1 MLLLIPMLS
10 AFAQVKG
17 TVFDGVNNEPF
28 IGASV
33 VVKGTMKGVNTD
45 VDGSFSLDA
54 AAGDILLFSFV
65 GYVDQ
70 EVVITDVNA
79 QIYVTLMEDVTLL
92 DEVVVVGYGSQKKSD
107 VTGAVATFDSKQL
120 QERPNLNLVHAMQ
133 GAVAGLQISVTGSN
147 AEGSRT
153 TTRIRGNNSIS
164 ASNSPLVILDG
175 IPYDGNW
182 GELNTNDV
190 ESVEILKDASS
201 AAIYGARGANGV
213 ILIQTKKGKEGQKV
227 SVSYNG
233 YVALDKAI
241 NIPAMM
247 DGKTFYEMKTAAGWA
262 TSATEEKMY
271 AEGRSTDWLAL
282 AMQDGLR
289 MDHNLSFRGA
299 SKTTRFYA
307 SANLSN
313 NRGLA
318 IGDNFKRY
326 HFNFSFEQDLGKWFK
341 FGTNTRYG
349 YYDRGGS
356 SVNFSNAYL
365 MNPLSEPYNEDG
377 SIRLLT
383 WEDNNYSDNPLSA
396 LNEISNDIVR
406 SFTSNNYLDVMTP
419 IKGLTYRL
427 NTGYTYRTRLQQNYQ
442 GKDTVEGMKN
452 SGVLYTG
459 NMYREDWIVENILSY
474 SREFGKHTLFLT
486 GLYSAQS
493 QDVIRN
499 SINAQG
505 FPNDVMTYWQPNKA
519 STLSASASRVTSTHI
534 SQMFRVNYSY
544 DSRYLLT
551 LTARRDGYSAF
562 GNDRKYGIF
571 PSVALGWNLSNEA
584 FMNGSKFNLLKLR
597 VSWGKNGNEAIDAY
611 STLPVLNG
619 KNYLS
624 DEYTSIYGFYPNQL
638 ASPLLG
644 WETTTSYNVG
654 LDFGLLKN
662 RIKGTFDVYTTRTSD
677 LLLKRTIPSINGT
690 NSLLDNVGRTR
701 GNGIEFQISSINI
714 SKRNFSWSTDFNI
727 VHAHNEIV
735 DVGLYDK
742 DGNPMDDVASEWFIG
757 YPINVNYDY
766 TFDGIHQSGETLSYT
781 TPISQPGY
789 VKYKDLDGDQVIDT
803 KDLSIIGSREP
814 RLTFGLNNLLTYK
827 NLTLSVFM
835 SGQIGALYPN
845 YLMSTHTLSFRRNQL
860 ARTFWTED
868 NPINTFHK
876 NVGDGS
882 ENTKRVGFYEKT
894 DYLRIQDVNL
904 GYSFPRDWTTN
915 FGISRLQIYANIKNL
930 CTWTSWSGLD
940 PEFVTSATG
949 QRAVPQIREFLLGV
963 RIDF

>member
-1 MLLLIPMLS
+1 
-10 AFAQVKG
+10 
-17 TVFDGVNNEPF
+17 
-28 IGASV
+28 
-33 VVKGTMKGVNTD
+33 
-45 VDGSFSLDA
+45 
-54 AAGDILLFSFV
+54 
-65 GYVDQ
+65 
-70 EVVITDVNA
+70 
-79 QIYVTLMEDVTLL
+79 
-92 DEVVVVGYGSQKKSD
+92 
-107 VTGAVATFDSKQL
+107 
-120 QERPNLNLVHAMQ
+120 
-133 GAVAGLQISVTGSN
+133 
-147 AEGSRT
+147 
-153 TTRIRGNNSIS
+153 
-164 ASNSPLVILDG
+164 
-175 IPYDGNW
+175 
-182 GELNTNDV
+182 
-190 ESVEILKDASS
+190 
-201 AAIYGARGANGV
+201 
-213 ILIQTKKGKEGQKV
+213 
-227 SVSYNG
+227 
-233 YVALDKAI
+233 
-241 NIPAMM
+241 
-247 DGKTFYEMKTAAGWA
+247 
-262 TSATEEKMY
+262 
-271 AEGRSTDWLAL
+271 
-282 AMQDGLR
+282 
-289 MDHNLSFRGA
+289 
-299 SKTTRFYA
+299 
-307 SANLSN
+307 
-313 NRGLA
+313 
-318 IGDNFKRY
+318 
-326 HFNFSFEQDLGKWFK
+326 
-341 FGTNTRYG
+341 
-349 YYDRGGS
+349 
-356 SVNFSNAYL
+356 

-562 GNDRKYGIF
+562 GNDRKYGVF

-624 DEYTSIYGFYPNQL
+624 DEYTSIYGFFPNQL

-662 RIKGTFDVYTTRTSD
+662 RIKGSLDVYTTRTSD
-677 LLLKRTIPSINGT
+677 LLLRRTIPSINGT

-803 KDLSIIGSREP
+803 KDLSIIGGREP
-814 RLTFGLNNLLTYK
+814 RLTFRDQQ
-827 NLTLSVFM
+827 SVD
-835 SGQIGALYPN
+835 L
-845 YLMSTHTLSFRRNQL
+845 
-860 ARTFWTED
+860 
-868 NPINTFHK
+868 
-876 NVGDGS
+876 
-882 ENTKRVGFYEKT
+882 
-894 DYLRIQDVNL
+894 
-904 GYSFPRDWTTN
+904 
-915 FGISRLQIYANIKNL
+915 
-930 CTWTSWSGLD
+930 
-940 PEFVTSATG
+940 
-949 QRAVPQIREFLLGV
+949 
-963 RIDF
+963 